1 MIFENLNLVKCPLC
15 KNNTKWDYN
24 GEFTEG
30 SVKRLTNG
38 EIVCDENHTWT
49 ICEEILRI
57 DNQKSNENMIYYD
70 TLKTGFPKEVTEI
83 ERTNFINQFRNF
95 TNNLELENNR
105 NYQIYGDT
113 ILFLKYVNI
122 NAESIVIVN
131 KDEKVLRQLQEIA
144 VNKRI
149 YDKCSFL
156 RSDYDDLIIEGI
168 NINLFLP
175 KLRQGHNFIFS
186 DDEKGE
192 IIWQGKNKNLV
203 WIQS

>member
-15 KNNTKWDYN
+15 KNNIKWDYN

-57 DNQKSNENMIYYD
+57 DNQKSTENMIYYD

-95 TNNLELENNR
+95 ANNLELENNR

-122 NAESIVIVN
+122 IAESIVIVN

-156 RSDYDDLIIEGI
+156 RSDYDNLIIEGI

-192 IIWQGKNKNLV
+192 IIWQDKNKKLV

>member
-1 MIFENLNLVKCPLC
+1 MIFETLNLVKCPLC
-15 KNNTKWDYN
+15 KNSTKWNYE
-24 GEFTEG
+24 GEFTQG
-30 SVKRLTNG
+30 LVKRLTNG
-38 EIVCDENHTWT
+38 EIVCDDSHTWT

-83 ERTNFINQFRNF
+83 ERTNFINKFRKF
-95 TNNLELENNR
+95 TNNLTLESNR

-122 NAESIVIVN
+122 IAESIVIVN

-144 VNKRI
+144 VNKRV

-156 RSDYDDLIIEGI
+156 RSNYDDLIIEGTH
-168 NINLFLP
+168 INLFLP
-175 KLRQGHNFIFS
+175 ELRQGYNFIFT

-192 IIWQGKNKNLV
+192 IIWQGKNKNLA

>member
-15 KNNTKWDYN
+15 KNSTKWDYN

-30 SVKRLTNG
+30 LVKRLTNG

-95 TNNLELENNR
+95 ANNLELENNR

-122 NAESIVIVN
+122 IAESIVIVN

-156 RSDYDDLIIEGI
+156 RSDYDDITIEGI

-175 KLRQGHNFIFS
+175 KLRQGYNFIFS

-192 IIWQGKNKNLV
+192 IIWQGKNKKLV

>member
-15 KNNTKWDYN
+15 KNRTKWDYN

-57 DNQKSNENMIYYD
+57 DNQKSNENMVYYD

-95 TNNLELENNR
+95 ANNLELENNR
-105 NYQIYGDT
+105 NYQIYGDM

-122 NAESIVIVN
+122 IAESIVIVN

-175 KLRQGHNFIFS
+175 KLRQGYNFIFS

-192 IIWQGKNKNLV
+192 IIWQGKNKKLV

>member
-1 MIFENLNLVKCPLC
+1 M
-15 KNNTKWDYN
+15 
-24 GEFTEG
+24 
-30 SVKRLTNG
+30 
-38 EIVCDENHTWT
+38 
-49 ICEEILRI
+49 
-57 DNQKSNENMIYYD
+57 
-70 TLKTGFPKEVTEI
+70 
-83 ERTNFINQFRNF
+83 
-95 TNNLELENNR
+95 
-105 NYQIYGDT
+105 
-113 ILFLKYVNI
+113 
-122 NAESIVIVN
+122 N

-175 KLRQGHNFIFS
+175 ELRQGHNFIFS
-186 DDEKGE
+186 NDEKGE